1 MSEKI
6 QKLLA
11 KTGLGS
17 RREIE
22 QWIAAGRIKV
32 DGLIAQLGARIDETA
47 KVLLDG
53 KAVNL
58 NNKALIDSVLL
69 YHKPEGEL
77 CTRHDPDGR
86 PDVFA
91 SLPTPKKGRLISV
104 GRLDLNT
111 SGLLLFTTNGELAH
125 RLMHPSYQIEREYAV
140 RVLGEASDIQLDQLQ
155 SGVSIDGLMARFTHI
170 EQMQGSGANIWYRV
184 IILEGR
190 QREVRRLWQAVGL
203 TVSRLIRIRF
213 GPIALPK
220 SLEKGQFVYLSPK
233 EVELLKKSVN
243 LAETD

>member
-1 MSEKI
+1 MPEKI
-6 QKLLA
+6 QKVLA
-11 KTGLGS
+11 QNGLGS

-22 QWIAAGRIKV
+22 QWISAGRIKV
-32 DGLIAQLGARIDETA
+32 DGVVAQLGARIDNTA
-47 KVLLDG
+47 KVLIDDRL
-53 KAVNL
+53 VTL
-58 NNKALIDSVLL
+58 NNVASTDSVLL

-77 CTRHDPDGR
+77 CTRHDPEGR

-91 SLPTPKKGRLISV
+91 SLPTPKKGRFISV

-125 RLMHPSYQIEREYAV
+125 RLMHPSYEIEREYAV
-140 RVLGEASDIQLDQLQ
+140 RVLGCASDIQIDQLL
-155 SGVSIDGLMARFTHI
+155 SGVLIDGLMAKFTHI
-170 EQMQGSGANIWYRV
+170 EQMQGTGANIWYRV

-213 GPIALPK
+213 GPIQLPK
-220 SLEKGQFVYLSPK
+220 SLDKGQFVYLSHK

-243 LAETD
+243 LTSDQ